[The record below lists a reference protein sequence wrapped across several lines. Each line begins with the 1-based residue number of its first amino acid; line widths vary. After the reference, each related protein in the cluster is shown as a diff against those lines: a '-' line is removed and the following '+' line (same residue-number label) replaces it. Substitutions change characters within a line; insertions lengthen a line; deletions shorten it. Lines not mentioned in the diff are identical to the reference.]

1 MKVYEE
7 SEIRELKKLDQE
19 NYLHPTS
26 NIQKLQ
32 EKGPKIIAKGEGC
45 KVYDVEGK
53 EYIDGTAGLWLNSI
67 GHGRIE
73 MAEAVKNQIKI
84 LEYYHSFNEYSNV
97 PAIKL
102 AAKVSEMV
110 PIKNA
115 KIFFA
120 SGGSETNDTIFKT
133 VRFYWDCVGKENKNY
148 IISRCKAYHGVS
160 YGAVSATKLPN
171 FHEGFQPILP
181 GFEYIDPP
189 YCFKCPW
196 KKEYPNCSLECANAL
211 EEKVKELG
219 KENVAAFVAEPVIGT
234 GGAIVPPPGYYERIR
249 EICDFYEVLFVSDE
263 VICGFG
269 RTGKT
274 FGVNHWNV
282 VPDVITMAK
291 GITSGY
297 VQLGAMAIS
306 DKIFQALKDKGTF
319 YHGYTY
325 SGHPVACTAALKN
338 LEIVEKEKL
347 IENARNMGERLIEG
361 LKALNLEAIG
371 EVRGKGLMVGVDL
384 VKDQATKEKFEVPL
398 GLRVVEI
405 AYENGLITR
414 NLAGDILQL
423 SPPLVINGKEVDTIV
438 KMLGEAINKAYKE
451 YTK

>member
-1 MKVYEE
+1 MKVYSE

-32 EKGPKIIAKGEGC
+32 EKGPKIIAEGKGC

-67 GHGRIE
+67 GHGRTEI
-73 MAEAVKNQIKI
+73 AEAVKKQIET
-84 LEYYHSFNEYSNV
+84 LEYYHSFNEFSNV

-102 AAKVSEMV
+102 AAKVAEMV

-115 KIFFA
+115 KIFFT

-133 VRFYWDCVGKENKNY
+133 VRFYWDCVGKESKNY
-148 IISRCKAYHGVS
+148 IISRGKAYHGVS

-196 KKEYPNCSLECANAL
+196 NKEYPNCNLECANAL
-211 EEKVKELG
+211 EEKIKELG
-219 KENVAAFVAEPVIGT
+219 QENVAAFVAEPVIGT

-249 EICDFYEVLFVSDE
+249 EICDLYEVFFVSDE

-297 VQLGAMAIS
+297 IQLGAMAIS
-306 DKIFQALKDKGTF
+306 DKIFQALKERGTF

-338 LEIVEKEKL
+338 LEIVEKENL
-347 IENARNMGERLIEG
+347 IENAKNMGERLVKG
-361 LKALNLEAIG
+361 LKALNLKAIG
-371 EVRGKGLMVGVDL
+371 EVRGKGLMAGVDL
-384 VKDQATKEKFEVPL
+384 VKDQATKEKFETPL

-423 SPPLVINGKEVDTIV
+423 SPPLVINEEEVDTII
-438 KMLGEAINKAYKE
+438 KILGEAIDKAYKE
-451 YTK
+451 FTE